1 MTEYLGYL
9 LVDYSFLVLSVAQ
22 RFILFSV
29 AGLSLVLLIARV
41 FRLHPHRM
49 AFIWLLYLVWLV
61 PASAPLMPSLPEG
74 WLAQLGLQDFSLRD
88 PCAALPIERLGNVI
102 LPFAPFFNTKV
113 SLFLLWCGVAI
124 FLLLRLTHKR
134 WKFINLISR
143 ANTLATT
150 DLYPV
155 LLTQQAAYGLTG
167 NIQLVSSD
175 EYPAPFTIG
184 FWRPVIF
191 LPQTMLDQLDRATLT
206 VVLAH
211 ELAHIKRRDD
221 LYILLQHIFGALFFF
236 NPLIRYADR
245 QLSESREMC
254 CDHMAVNRCQIP
266 PRDYG
271 HALLRVVE
279 YFRQPALVAAPV
291 AGFLSRDIHLRIRS
305 LVYVPGKRKNWLP
318 IALTLLGL
326 TGVST
331 VFGGINHTP
340 AHITEMQQARAA
352 LLHLQPVSPLPEGV
366 LISGLDVLRPT
377 GCFMPHR
384 DQYHSG
390 IDLQPMNGSAPVV
403 AFAAGEVISVT
414 TPPAYIGKLVRIKHT
429 GGFVS
434 TYARL
439 DEVWVRKGDRLH
451 AGQPFARV
459 GATPRTDHL
468 HFEVT
473 RDQAVVDP
481 TFVLR

>member
-1 MTEYLGYL
+1 VPEYLGYL

-22 RFILFSV
+22 RFILFSA
-29 AGLSLVLLIARV
+29 AGLLLVLLIART

-49 AFIWLLYLVWLV
+49 AFIWLLYLVWLI
-61 PASAPLMPSLPEG
+61 PASAPLMPSLPQG
-74 WLAQLGLQDFSLRD
+74 WLAHMGLQDFSLSD
-88 PCAALPIERLGNVI
+88 PCAALPIERLGNTI

-113 SLFLLWCGVAI
+113 TLFLLWFAI
-124 FLLLRLTHKR
+124 ASFLLLRLALKR
-134 WKFINLISR
+134 WEFVRLIHR
-143 ANTLATT
+143 ACTLTTT
-150 DLYPV
+150 DLQSL
-155 LLTQQAAYGLTG
+155 LLTQRAAYGLTR
-167 NIQLVSSD
+167 NVRLVSSD

-191 LPQTMLDQLDRATLT
+191 LPQTMLNQLDRSTLM

-221 LYILLQHIFGALFFF
+221 LYILLQHIFGAIFFF

-254 CDHMAVNRCQIP
+254 CDHMAVNQCRIP

-291 AGFLSRDIHLRIRS
+291 AGFLSRDIHVRIRS
-305 LVYVPGKRKNWLP
+305 LVQLPGKRKSWLP

-331 VFGGINHTP
+331 VFGGINQTP

-352 LLHLQPVSPLPEGV
+352 LVHLQPVSPLPDGV
-366 LISGLDVLRPT
+366 LISGVDILRPM

-390 IDLQPMNGSAPVV
+390 IDLQPLGGSAPVV
-403 AFAAGEVISVT
+403 AFADGRVISVT
-414 TPPAYIGKLVRIKHT
+414 TLPAYVGKLVRIKHA

-434 TYARL
+434 AYARL
-439 DEVWVRKGDRLH
+439 DEVWVRKGDQIR
-451 AGQPFARV
+451 AGQPFASV

-481 TFVLR
+481 TFLLR